1 MLRRSSMSRAELAR
15 ATGLSR
21 AATSLIA
28 EELLKDGIVMEL
40 PPQSV
45 GRGRS
50 ATPLAVR
57 ADSYYAL
64 AVDLA
69 RKSCSVGLCDM
80 SGHLLQF
87 RAFPDQDGL
96 LDLII
101 EALRRMAQSV
111 DKSKI
116 LGIGISSP
124 GPLDC
129 EGGKIYRRCK
139 LKTSAFLRPLLFGTF
154 PTPPGLCPSSARR
167 RAIRLRSSPA
177 RTKPSSAT
185 RARCGSCI

>member
-1 MLRRSSMSRAELAR
+1 MTQKPRNADYTKEYNRKAVLSMLRRSSMSRAELAR

-45 GRGRS
+45 G
-50 ATPLAVR
+50 ADAVQR
-57 ADSYYAL
+57 RLPCVQTAITRWQST
-64 AVDLA
+64 LA

-124 GPLDC
+124 GSSGLRGRKNPQ
-129 EGGKIYRRCK
+129 
-139 LKTSAFLRPLLFGTF
+139 SA
-154 PTPPGLCPSSARR
+154 AV
-167 RAIRLRSSPA
+167 
-177 RTKPSSAT
+177 
-185 RARCGSCI
+185 

>member
-1 MLRRSSMSRAELAR
+1 MTQKPRNADYTKEYNRKAVLSMLRRSSMSRAELAR

-101 EALRRMAQSV
+101 EALRRMAQRGQKQNSRHRHQF
-111 DKSKI
+111 S
-116 LGIGISSP
+116 GSSGLRGRKNP
-124 GPLDC
+124 Q
-129 EGGKIYRRCK
+129 
-139 LKTSAFLRPLLFGTF
+139 SA
-154 PTPPGLCPSSARR
+154 AV
-167 RAIRLRSSPA
+167 
-177 RTKPSSAT
+177 
-185 RARCGSCI
+185 